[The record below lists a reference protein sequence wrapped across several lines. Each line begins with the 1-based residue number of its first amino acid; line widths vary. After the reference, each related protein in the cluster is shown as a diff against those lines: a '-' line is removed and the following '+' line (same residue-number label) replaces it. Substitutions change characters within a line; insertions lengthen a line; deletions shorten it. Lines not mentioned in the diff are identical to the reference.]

1 MIMGEDF
8 NFGSILDE
16 SEIND
21 LFSDGG
27 EAESNEKPSESDGK
41 EKPQAG
47 EEKENKK
54 NVTDGSI
61 ESIFGQ
67 ESVGGDKK
75 DAEEGKGSS
84 TEAAGASPNN
94 FSSIAKAL
102 KEDGPLSSVNDEFF
116 DKINDA
122 QGFSDAI
129 EEEVRNRLDESQR
142 RILEA
147 LDNNVEPNEIRQYEN
162 TLKYLDSITEENITD
177 ESDKGAELR
186 KALIYQD
193 FINKGYSK
201 EKATRMLN
209 KTISDGTDIEDAKDA
224 LEANRK
230 YYKDSYDD
238 LREEAKRDADE
249 RREEYRRLDE
259 SLKKSIMDDKEVVKG
274 IGELDRTTRQKAYD
288 AISKPVYKD
297 KQTGRVYSAVQRFE
311 KENPVEFRKVMGLVY
326 ALTDGYKSFDTLVK
340 SKVDK
345 EREKGIAELERV
357 INSTPRNG
365 DGSYRLA
372 NGGGDDSSFLDGIVA
387 LDL

>member
-1 MIMGEDF
+1 MGEDF

-21 LFSDGG
+21 LFSDGETKTDPKQDGG
-27 EAESNEKPSESDGK
+27 EVESK
-41 EKPQAG
+41 EK
-47 EEKENKK
+47 KEND
-54 NVTDGSI
+54 VTENPIEELFGS
-61 ESIFGQ
+61 
-67 ESVGGDKK
+67 ESVGNEKNK
-75 DAEEGKGSS
+75 QKTEEGKGSS
-84 TEAAGASPNN
+84 TETEGTSPNN

-102 KEDGPLSSVNDEFF
+102 KEDGPLSSVDDKFF
-116 DKINDA
+116 DGIKDA

-147 LDNNVEPNEIRQYEN
+147 LDNNVEPDDIRQYEN
-162 TLKYLDSITEENITD
+162 TLRYLDSISDENIED

-193 FINKGYSK
+193 FINKGYSR

-209 KTISDGTDIEDAKDA
+209 KIVSDGTDIEDAKDA

-238 LREEAKRDADE
+238 LRDEAKREAEAKRD
-249 RREEYRRLDE
+249 EYRKLDE

-274 IGELDRTTRQKAYD
+274 IGELDRSVRQKAYD
-288 AISKPVYKD
+288 AVSKPVYKD
-297 KQTGRVYSAVQRFE
+297 SKTGRVYSAVQKFE
-311 KENPVEFRKVMGLVY
+311 KENPVEFRKVIGLVY
-326 ALTDGYKSFDTLVK
+326 ALTDGYKSFDSLVK
-340 SKVDK
+340 SKVEK
-345 EREKGIAELERV
+345 EKKKGIAELERV
-357 INSTPRNG
+357 INSTQRNG
-365 DGSYRLA
+365 DGSFRLA
-372 NGGGDDSSFLDGIVA
+372 NGSGDDSFLDGIVA

>member
-1 MIMGEDF
+1 MGEDF

-27 EAESNEKPSESDGK
+27 EAESKERPSGSE
-41 EKPQAG
+41 G
-47 EEKENKK
+47 EEKPKASEEKEDKK

-67 ESVGGDKK
+67 ESVGGEKK
-75 DAEEGKGSS
+75 NTEEGKGSS
-84 TEAAGASPNN
+84 TKATGASPNN

-162 TLKYLDSITEENITD
+162 TLRYLDSITEESITD

-238 LREEAKRDADE
+238 LREEAKREADE
-249 RREEYRRLDE
+249 RREEYRRIDE
-259 SLKKSIMDDKEVVKG
+259 SLKKSIMDDREVVKG
-274 IGELDRTTRQKAYD
+274 IGELDRTTRQRAYD

-326 ALTDGYKSFDTLVK
+326 ALTDGYKSFDALVK
-340 SKVDK
+340 SKVEK
-345 EREKGIAELERV
+345 EKKKGIAELERV
-357 INSTPRNG
+357 INSTPRNS

-372 NGGGDDSSFLDGIVA
+372 NGGGDDNSFLDGIVA

>member
-1 MIMGEDF
+1 MGEDF

-21 LFSDGG
+21 LFSSG
-27 EAESNEKPSESDGK
+27 EEAKLEEKPNVNKEGVKESQNQ
-41 EKPQAG
+41 E
-47 EEKENKK
+47 EEKESKES
-54 NVTDGSI
+54 VTEDSI
-61 ESIFGQ
+61 DNLFNPEG
-67 ESVGGDKK
+67 VGGDKK
-75 DAEEGKGSS
+75 NTEEREGSS
-84 TEAAGASPNN
+84 TKTTGASPNN

-102 KEDGPLSSVNDEFF
+102 KEDGPLSSVDDKFF
-116 DKINDA
+116 DTIKDA

-129 EEEVRNRLDESQR
+129 EEEVKNRLDESQR

-147 LDNNVEPNEIRQYEN
+147 LDNNIEPDDIRQYES
-162 TLKYLDSITEENITD
+162 TLRYLDSITDENLND
-177 ESDKGAELR
+177 ESDKGVELR

-209 KTISDGTDIEDAKDA
+209 KIVSDGTDIEDAKDA

-230 YYKDSYDD
+230 YYKDSYND
-238 LREEAKRDADE
+238 LRDEAKREADAK
-249 RREEYRRLDE
+249 REEYRKIDE
-259 SLKKSIMDDKEVVKG
+259 SLKKSIMDDKEVING

-297 KQTGRVYSAVQRFE
+297 NNTGRVYSAVQKFE
-311 KENPVEFRKVMGLVY
+311 KDNPVEFRKVMGLVY
-326 ALTDGYKSFDTLVK
+326 ALTDGYKSFDSLVK
-340 SKVDK
+340 SKVEK
-345 EREKGIAELERV
+345 EKKKGIAELERV

-365 DGSYRLA
+365 DGTFRLA
-372 NGGGDDSSFLDGIVA
+372 NGGGDDNSFLDGIVA

>member
-1 MIMGEDF
+1 MGEDF

-21 LFSDGG
+21 LFGGG
-27 EAESNEKPSESDGK
+27 EETEREEKTSVSEGEGK
-41 EKPQAG
+41 SQKP
-47 EEKENKK
+47 EEKEGKE
-54 NVTDGSI
+54 NVTESSI
-61 ESIFGQ
+61 ESIFGS

-75 DAEEGKGSS
+75 DTEEGKGSS
-84 TEAAGASPNN
+84 TKATGASPNN

-147 LDNNVEPNEIRQYEN
+147 LDNNVEPDEIRQYEN
-162 TLKYLDSITEENITD
+162 TLRYLDSITEENITD
-177 ESDKGAELR
+177 ESDKGVELR

-209 KTISDGTDIEDAKDA
+209 KIVSDGTDIEDAKDA
-224 LEANRK
+224 LEANRR

-238 LREEAKRDADE
+238 LRDEAKREADAK
-249 RREEYRRLDE
+249 REEYRKLDE

-274 IGELDRTTRQKAYD
+274 IGELDRTTRQRAYD

-297 KQTGRVYSAVQRFE
+297 GKTGMVYSAVQKFE

-326 ALTDGYKSFDTLVK
+326 ALTDGYKSFDSLVK
-340 SKVDK
+340 SKVEK
-345 EREKGIAELERV
+345 EKKKGIAELERV

-372 NGGGDDSSFLDGIVA
+372 NGGGDDNSFLDGIVA

>member
-1 MIMGEDF
+1 MGEDF

-21 LFSDGG
+21 LFSDGETKTEPKQDGG
-27 EAESNEKPSESDGK
+27 EVESQEK
-41 EKPQAG
+41 
-47 EEKENKK
+47 KEND
-54 NVTDGSI
+54 VTENPIEELFGS
-61 ESIFGQ
+61 
-67 ESVGGDKK
+67 ESVGNEKNK
-75 DAEEGKGSS
+75 QKTEEGKGSS
-84 TEAAGASPNN
+84 TETEGTSPNK

-102 KEDGPLSSVNDEFF
+102 KEDGPLSSVDDKFF
-116 DKINDA
+116 DGIKDA

-147 LDNNVEPNEIRQYEN
+147 LDNNVEPDDIRQYEN
-162 TLKYLDSITEENITD
+162 TLRYLDSISDENIED

-209 KTISDGTDIEDAKDA
+209 KIVSDGTDIEDAKDA

-238 LREEAKRDADE
+238 LRDEAKREAEAKRD
-249 RREEYRRLDE
+249 EYRKLDE
-259 SLKKSIMDDKEVVKG
+259 SLKKSIMDDKEVVNG
-274 IGELDRTTRQKAYD
+274 IGELDKSVRQKAYD
-288 AISKPVYKD
+288 AVSKPVYKD
-297 KQTGRVYSAVQRFE
+297 SKTGRVYSAVQKFE

-326 ALTDGYKSFDTLVK
+326 ALTDGYKSFDSLVK
-340 SKVDK
+340 SKVEK
-345 EREKGIAELERV
+345 EKKKGIAELERV
-357 INSTPRNG
+357 INSTQRNG
-365 DGSYRLA
+365 DGSFRLA
-372 NGGGDDSSFLDGIVA
+372 NGSGDDSFLDGIVA

>member
-1 MIMGEDF
+1 MGEDF
-8 NFGSILDE
+8 NFGSILGE
-16 SEIND
+16 SEIDD
-21 LFSDGG
+21 LFSDGETKTEPKQDGG
-27 EAESNEKPSESDGK
+27 EVESQEK
-41 EKPQAG
+41 
-47 EEKENKK
+47 KEN
-54 NVTDGSI
+54 NVTENPIEELFGS
-61 ESIFGQ
+61 
-67 ESVGGDKK
+67 ESVGNEKNK
-75 DAEEGKGSS
+75 QKTEEGKGSS
-84 TEAAGASPNN
+84 TETEGTSPNK

-102 KEDGPLSSVNDEFF
+102 KEDGPLSSVDDKFF
-116 DKINDA
+116 DGIKDA

-147 LDNNVEPNEIRQYEN
+147 LDNNVEPDDIRQYEN
-162 TLKYLDSITEENITD
+162 TLRYLDSISDENIED

-209 KTISDGTDIEDAKDA
+209 KIVSDGTDIEDAKDA

-238 LREEAKRDADE
+238 LRDEAKREAEAKRD
-249 RREEYRRLDE
+249 EYRKLDE

-274 IGELDRTTRQKAYD
+274 IGELDKSVRQKAYD
-288 AISKPVYKD
+288 AVSKPVYKD
-297 KQTGRVYSAVQRFE
+297 SKTGRVYSAVQKFE

-326 ALTDGYKSFDTLVK
+326 ALTDGYKSFDSLVK
-340 SKVDK
+340 SKVEK
-345 EREKGIAELERV
+345 EKKKGIAELERV
-357 INSTPRNG
+357 INSTQRNG
-365 DGSYRLA
+365 DGSFRLA
-372 NGGGDDSSFLDGIVA
+372 NGSGDDSFLDGIVA

>member
-1 MIMGEDF
+1 MGEDF
-8 NFGSILDE
+8 NFGSILGE

-21 LFSDGG
+21 LFGGG
-27 EAESNEKPSESDGK
+27 EETER
-41 EKPQAG
+41 
-47 EEKENKK
+47 EEKTSVSEREEKSQKPEGNESKE
-54 NVTDGSI
+54 NVTESSI
-61 ESIFGQ
+61 ESIFGS

-75 DAEEGKGSS
+75 DTEEGKGSS
-84 TEAAGASPNN
+84 AKTTGASPNN

-142 RILEA
+142 RIIEA
-147 LDNNVEPNEIRQYEN
+147 LDNNVEPDDIRQYEN
-162 TLKYLDSITEENITD
+162 TLRYLDSITEENITD

-201 EKATRMLN
+201 DKATRMLN
-209 KTISDGTDIEDAKDA
+209 KIVSDGTDIEDAKDA

-230 YYKDSYDD
+230 YYNDSYND
-238 LREEAKRDADE
+238 LRDEAKREAE
-249 RREEYRRLDE
+249 AKREEMQKLDE

-274 IGELDRTTRQKAYD
+274 IGELDRTTRQRAYD
-288 AISKPVYKD
+288 AISNPVYKD
-297 KQTGRVYSAVQRFE
+297 GKTGRVYSAVQKFE

-326 ALTDGYKSFDTLVK
+326 ALTDGYKSFDSLVK
-340 SKVDK
+340 SKVEK
-345 EREKGIAELERV
+345 EKKKGIAELERV

-372 NGGGDDSSFLDGIVA
+372 NGGGDDNSFLDGIVA
-387 LDL
+387 LDI

>member
-1 MIMGEDF
+1 MGEDF

-21 LFSDGG
+21 LFGGG
-27 EAESNEKPSESDGK
+27 EETEREEKTSVSEEEGK
-41 EKPQAG
+41 SQKP
-47 EEKENKK
+47 EEKEGKK
-54 NVTDGSI
+54 NVTESSI
-61 ESIFGQ
+61 ESIFGS

-75 DAEEGKGSS
+75 DTEEGKGSS
-84 TEAAGASPNN
+84 TKATGASPNN

-147 LDNNVEPNEIRQYEN
+147 LDNNVEPDEIRQYEN
-162 TLKYLDSITEENITD
+162 TLRYLDSITEENITD

-209 KTISDGTDIEDAKDA
+209 KIVSDGTDIEDAKDA
-224 LEANRK
+224 LEANRR

-238 LREEAKRDADE
+238 LRDEAKREADAK
-249 RREEYRRLDE
+249 REEYRKLDE

-274 IGELDRTTRQKAYD
+274 IGELDRTTRQRAYD

-297 KQTGRVYSAVQRFE
+297 GKTGMVYSAVQKFE

-326 ALTDGYKSFDTLVK
+326 ALTDGYKSFDSLVK
-340 SKVDK
+340 SKVEK
-345 EREKGIAELERV
+345 EKKKGIAELERV

-372 NGGGDDSSFLDGIVA
+372 NGGGDDNSFLDGIVA

>member
-1 MIMGEDF
+1 MGEDF

-21 LFSDGG
+21 LFGGG
-27 EAESNEKPSESDGK
+27 EETEREEKTSVSEEEGK
-41 EKPQAG
+41 SQKP
-47 EEKENKK
+47 EEKEGKE
-54 NVTDGSI
+54 NVTESSI
-61 ESIFGQ
+61 ESIFGS

-75 DAEEGKGSS
+75 DIEEGKGSS
-84 TEAAGASPNN
+84 TKATGASPNN

-147 LDNNVEPNEIRQYEN
+147 LDNNVEPDEIRQYEN
-162 TLKYLDSITEENITD
+162 TLRYLDSITEENITD
-177 ESDKGAELR
+177 ESDKGVELR

-209 KTISDGTDIEDAKDA
+209 KIVSDGTDIEDAKDA
-224 LEANRK
+224 LEANRR

-238 LREEAKRDADE
+238 LRDEAKREADAK
-249 RREEYRRLDE
+249 REEYRKLDE

-274 IGELDRTTRQKAYD
+274 IGELDRTTRQRAYD

-297 KQTGRVYSAVQRFE
+297 GKTGRVYSAVQKFE

-326 ALTDGYKSFDTLVK
+326 ALTDGYKSFDSLVK
-340 SKVDK
+340 SKVEK
-345 EREKGIAELERV
+345 EKKKGIAELERV

-372 NGGGDDSSFLDGIVA
+372 NGGGDDNSFLDGIVA